1 CGGSPGWRDRSGP
14 GIGEQHDRQGGTV
27 MNRIFAAVIA
37 IVLILSG
44 LSSMFVVREGHS
56 ALLLQFGRIVHTDYQ
71 PGLHFKLPVIQQVMH
86 FDKRILSLDAPPER
100 YFTSEKKSVNVD
112 FYVKWRIADNAAYYR
127 ATGGDQLQA
136 EQRLTP
142 IVKDALRFEFNAR
155 TLPDLISGGRK
166 DITERVRAQTDAS
179 TRKNLGIAVVD
190 VRIKR
195 IDLPNEVSESVYKRM
210 RAERLQL
217 ANELRYTGQES
228 AARIKADADRQA
240 QVLKAD
246 ANRDAATVEGEG
258 DAQAAAMYAQSYS
271 QDPEFF
277 AFYRS
282 LAAYRTSLE
291 DGRGVL
297 VIKPDSPFLR

>member
-1 CGGSPGWRDRSGP
+1 MMRIGS
-14 GIGEQHDRQGGTV
+14 I
-27 MNRIFAAVIA
+27 VIA
-37 IVLILSG
+37 ALVLLLG
-44 LSSMFVVREGHS
+44 LNSMFVVSEGHS
-56 ALLLQFGRIVHTDYQ
+56 ALLLQFGRIVRTDYQ

-112 FYVKWRIADNAAYYR
+112 FYVKWRVADNAAYYR

-136 EQRLTP
+136 AQRLTP

-179 TRKNLGIAVVD
+179 ARKNLGIAVVD

-217 ANELRYTGQES
+217 ANELRFTGQES
-228 AARIKADADRQA
+228 AETIQADADRQG
-240 QVLKAD
+240 QVLRAD
-246 ANRDAATVEGEG
+246 AQRDAAKIRGEG
-258 DAQAAAMYAQSYS
+258 DAQAAGIYAQAYN

-277 AFYRS
+277 TFYRS
-282 LAAYRTSLE
+282 LAAYRTSFE
-291 DGRGVL
+291 DGKGVL
-297 VIKPDSPFLR
+297 IMKPDDEFLRYFEQPAQKR

>member
-1 CGGSPGWRDRSGP
+1 MMKLTTA
-14 GIGEQHDRQGGTV
+14 I
-27 MNRIFAAVIA
+27 IAA
-37 IVLILSG
+37 IVVLLG
-44 LSSMFVVREGHS
+44 LNSMFVVSEGHS

-71 PGLHFKLPVIQQVMH
+71 PGLHFKLPVIQQVMD

-112 FYVKWRIADNAAYYR
+112 FYVKWRVVDNAAYYR
-127 ATGGDQLQA
+127 ATGGDELMA
-136 EQRLTP
+136 AQRLTP
-142 IVKDALRFEFNAR
+142 IVKDGLRFEFNAR

-166 DITERVRAQTDAS
+166 DITERVRAQTDAAA
-179 TRKNLGIAVVD
+179 RKNLGIAVVD

-228 AARIKADADRQA
+228 AETIQADADRQG
-240 QVLKAD
+240 QVLRAD
-246 ANRDAATVEGEG
+246 AQRDAAKVRGDG
-258 DAQAAAMYAQSYS
+258 DAQAAAIYAQAYN

-282 LAAYRTSLE
+282 LQAYKTSFE
-291 DGRGVL
+291 DGKGVL
-297 VIKPDSPFLR
+297 ILKPDSEFMRYFSQPAMPKH

>member
-1 CGGSPGWRDRSGP
+1 MMKITSA
-14 GIGEQHDRQGGTV
+14 V
-27 MNRIFAAVIA
+27 AAVLL
-37 IVLILSG
+37 VLLG
-44 LSSMFVVREGHS
+44 LNSMFVVSEGHS
-56 ALLLQFGRIVHTDYQ
+56 ALLLQFGRIVRTDYQ
-71 PGLHFKLPVIQQVMH
+71 PGLYFKMPLIQQVMN

-112 FYVKWRIADNAAYYR
+112 FYVKWRVADNAAYYR

-136 EQRLTP
+136 AQRLTP

-179 TRKNLGIAVVD
+179 ARKNLGIAVVD

-217 ANELRYTGQES
+217 ANELRFTGQES
-228 AARIKADADRQA
+228 AETIQADADRQG
-240 QVLKAD
+240 QVLRAD
-246 ANRDAATVEGEG
+246 AQRDAAKVRGEG
-258 DAQAAAMYAQSYS
+258 DAEAAEIYARAYS

-277 AFYRS
+277 TFYRS
-282 LAAYRTSLE
+282 LAAYRTSFE
-291 DGRGVL
+291 DGKGVL
-297 VIKPDSPFLR
+297 IMKPDDEFLRYFEQSAPKR

>member
-1 CGGSPGWRDRSGP
+1 MMKIGS
-14 GIGEQHDRQGGTV
+14 
-27 MNRIFAAVIA
+27 A
-37 IVLILSG
+37 IVALLVVLLG
-44 LSSMFVVREGHS
+44 LNSMFVVSEGHS
-56 ALLLQFGRIVHTDYQ
+56 ALLLQFGRIVRTDYQ

-112 FYVKWRIADNAAYYR
+112 FYVKWRVADNAAYYR

-136 EQRLTP
+136 AQRLTP

-179 TRKNLGIAVVD
+179 ARKNLGIAVVD

-217 ANELRYTGQES
+217 ANELRFTGQE
-228 AARIKADADRQA
+228 AAEKIQADADRQG
-240 QVLKAD
+240 QVLRAD
-246 ANRDAATVEGEG
+246 AQRDAAKVKGEG
-258 DAQAAAMYAQSYS
+258 DAEAAAIYAQAYN

-277 AFYRS
+277 TFYRS
-282 LAAYRTSLE
+282 LAAYRTSFE
-291 DGRGVL
+291 DGKGVL
-297 VIKPDSPFLR
+297 IMKPDDEFLRYFEQPAQKR

>member
-1 CGGSPGWRDRSGP
+1 MMKITS
-14 GIGEQHDRQGGTV
+14 
-27 MNRIFAAVIA
+27 AVVA
-37 IVLILSG
+37 VLLVLLG
-44 LSSMFVVREGHS
+44 LNSMFVVSEGHS
-56 ALLLQFGRIVHTDYQ
+56 ALLLQFGRIVRTDYQ
-71 PGLHFKLPVIQQVMH
+71 PGLYFKMPLIQQVMN

-112 FYVKWRIADNAAYYR
+112 FYVKWRVADNAAYYR

-136 EQRLTP
+136 AQRLTP

-179 TRKNLGIAVVD
+179 ARKNLGIAVVD

-217 ANELRYTGQES
+217 ANELRFTGQES
-228 AARIKADADRQA
+228 AETIQADADRQG
-240 QVLKAD
+240 QVLRAD
-246 ANRDAATVEGEG
+246 AQRDAAKVRGEG
-258 DAQAAAMYAQSYS
+258 DAEAAEIYARAYS

-277 AFYRS
+277 TFYRS
-282 LAAYRTSLE
+282 LAAYRTSFE
-291 DGRGVL
+291 DGKGVL
-297 VIKPDSPFLR
+297 IMKPDDEFLRYFEQSAPKR

>member
-1 CGGSPGWRDRSGP
+1 MKRL
-14 GIGEQHDRQGGTV
+14 V
-27 MNRIFAAVIA
+27 AVIV
-37 IVLILSG
+37 VLLLALLG
-44 LSSMFVVREGHS
+44 LNSVFVVNEGQS
-56 ALLLQFGRIVHTDYQ
+56 ALLLQFGRIVRADYP
-71 PGLHFKLPVIQQVMH
+71 PGPHLKLPLIQQVLH

-136 EQRLTP
+136 EQRLLP

-155 TLPDLISGGRK
+155 TLQDLISSGRK
-166 DITERVRAQTDAS
+166 DITERVRQQTDAS
-179 TRKNLGIAVVD
+179 ARRNLGVDVVD

-195 IDLPNEVSESVYKRM
+195 IDLPDEVSESVYKRM

-217 ANELRYTGQES
+217 ANELRYTGKEQAEK
-228 AARIKADADRQA
+228 IEADADRQG
-240 QVLKAD
+240 QVLRAD
-246 ANRDAATVEGEG
+246 AERDAAKVRGEG
-258 DAQAAAMYAQSYS
+258 DAEAAAIYAQAYG

-282 LAAYRTSLE
+282 LAAYRKSF
-291 DGRGVL
+291 GSGNGVL
-297 VIKPDSPFLR
+297 ILKPDSEFLRYFGNPDAAKH

>member
-1 CGGSPGWRDRSGP
+1 
-14 GIGEQHDRQGGTV
+14 
-27 MNRIFAAVIA
+27 
-37 IVLILSG
+37 
-44 LSSMFVVREGHS
+44 VR
-56 ALLLQFGRIVHTDYQ
+56 TDYQ

-112 FYVKWRIADNAAYYR
+112 FYVKWRVADNAAYYR

-136 EQRLTP
+136 AQRLTP

-166 DITERVRAQTDAS
+166 DITERVRAQTDTSA
-179 TRKNLGIAVVD
+179 RKNLGIAVVD

-217 ANELRYTGQES
+217 ANELRFTGQES
-228 AARIKADADRQA
+228 AETIQADADRQG
-240 QVLKAD
+240 QVLRAD
-246 ANRDAATVEGEG
+246 AQRDAAKVKGEG
-258 DAQAAAMYAQSYS
+258 DAEAAAIYAQAYT

-277 AFYRS
+277 TFYRS
-282 LAAYRTSLE
+282 LAAYRNSFE
-291 DGRGVL
+291 DGKGVL
-297 VIKPDSPFLR
+297 VLKPDDELLRYFEQSAPKR

>member
-1 CGGSPGWRDRSGP
+1 MKITS
-14 GIGEQHDRQGGTV
+14 
-27 MNRIFAAVIA
+27 AVIA
-37 IVLILSG
+37 LLLILLG
-44 LSSMFVVREGHS
+44 LNSMFVVREGHS

-71 PGLHFKLPVIQQVMH
+71 PGLHFKLPLIQQVMD

-112 FYVKWRIADNAAYYR
+112 FYVKWRVADNAAYYR
-127 ATGGDQLQA
+127 ATGGDQLMA
-136 EQRLTP
+136 AQRLTP

-179 TRKNLGIAVVD
+179 ARKNLGIAVVD

-217 ANELRYTGQES
+217 ANELRFTGQES
-228 AARIKADADRQA
+228 AQAIQADADRQA

-246 ANRDAATVEGEG
+246 ANRDAAKVKGEG
-258 DAQAAAMYAQSYS
+258 DAQAAAIYAQAYN

-277 AFYRS
+277 AFFRS
-282 LAAYRTSLE
+282 LQAYKKSFE
-291 DGRGVL
+291 DGKGVL
-297 VIKPDSPFLR
+297 IMKPDDEFLRYFGQPAAKR

>member
-1 CGGSPGWRDRSGP
+1 MKISS
-14 GIGEQHDRQGGTV
+14 I
-27 MNRIFAAVIA
+27 IAA
-37 IVLILSG
+37 IVVVLLG
-44 LSSMFVVREGHS
+44 LNSMFVVSEGHS
-56 ALLLQFGRIVHTDYQ
+56 ALLLQFGRIVHTDYM
-71 PGLHFKLPVIQQVMH
+71 PGLHFKLPVIQQVIH

-112 FYVKWRIADNAAYYR
+112 FYVKWRVADNAAYYR

-136 EQRLTP
+136 AQRLTP

-179 TRKNLGIAVVD
+179 ARKNLGIAVVD

-228 AARIKADADRQA
+228 AAKIQADADRQA

-246 ANRDAATVEGEG
+246 ANRDAAKVKGEG
-258 DAQAAAMYAQSYS
+258 DAEAAAIYAQAYN

-282 LAAYRTSLE
+282 LAAYRTSFA
-291 DGRGVL
+291 DGKGVL
-297 VIKPDSPFLR
+297 IMKPDDEFLRYFDQPASKH

>member
-1 CGGSPGWRDRSGP
+1 MMKIGS
-14 GIGEQHDRQGGTV
+14 
-27 MNRIFAAVIA
+27 
-37 IVLILSG
+37 IVLAVLVALLGIN
-44 LSSMFVVREGHS
+44 SMFVVSEGHS
-56 ALLLQFGRIVHTDYQ
+56 ALLLQFGRIVRTDYQ
-71 PGLHFKLPVIQQVMH
+71 PGLHFKLPVIQQVMN

-112 FYVKWRIADNAAYYR
+112 FYVKWRVADNAAYYR

-136 EQRLTP
+136 AQRLTP

-179 TRKNLGIAVVD
+179 ARKNLGIAVVD

-217 ANELRYTGQES
+217 ANELRFTGQES
-228 AARIKADADRQA
+228 AETIQADADRQG
-240 QVLKAD
+240 QVLRAD
-246 ANRDAATVEGEG
+246 AQRDAAKIRGEG
-258 DAQAAAMYAQSYS
+258 DAQAATIYAQAYN

-277 AFYRS
+277 SFYRS
-282 LAAYRTSLE
+282 LSAYRSSFE
-291 DGRGVL
+291 DGKGVMIL
-297 VIKPDSPFLR
+297 KPDDEFLRYFEQSSPKR

>member
-1 CGGSPGWRDRSGP
+1 MMKLTSA
-14 GIGEQHDRQGGTV
+14 I
-27 MNRIFAAVIA
+27 IAA
-37 IVLILSG
+37 IVILLG
-44 LSSMFVVREGHS
+44 LNSMFVVSEGHS

-71 PGLHFKLPVIQQVMH
+71 PGLHFKLPVIQQVMD

-112 FYVKWRIADNAAYYR
+112 FYVKWRVVDNAAYYR
-127 ATGGDQLQA
+127 ATGGDQLMA
-136 EQRLTP
+136 AQRLTP
-142 IVKDALRFEFNAR
+142 IVKDGLRFEFNAR

-166 DITERVRAQTDAS
+166 DITERVRTQTDAAA
-179 TRKNLGIAVVD
+179 RKNLGIAVVD

-217 ANELRYTGQES
+217 ANELRFTGQES
-228 AARIKADADRQA
+228 AETIQADADRQG
-240 QVLKAD
+240 QVLRAD
-246 ANRDAATVEGEG
+246 AQRDAAKIRGEG
-258 DAQAAAMYAQSYS
+258 DAQAAQIYAQAYN

-282 LAAYRTSLE
+282 LQAYETSFK
-291 DGRGVL
+291 DGKGVL
-297 VIKPDSPFLR
+297 ILKPDSEFMHYFSQPAASKR